1 MECGGLDSLDPAFP
15 LHACDSHTHGIA
27 DLRRRTDQTH
37 HARLRLLLP
46 LKLHGL
52 QARPF
57 IPLTHRAFERIS
69 LLRVFWVPATVSAS
83 PDSAA
88 NSDLSERAI
97 TRGMCGTGTNRRR
110 GRERQALDRLLPGF
124 RNTDSV
130 SAHSVI
136 SAAHQRA
143 CNRYVTKSR
152 ALIRSFHGE
161 VCLDPDA
168 VLAALANHKVACA
181 RLCRD
186 KAAVGALSIFS
197 CHRTPLAFTNLAS
210 SGATA
215 LLLSLA
221 LVALGLLR
229 RSMPSAS

>member
-1 MECGGLDSLDPAFP
+1 
-15 LHACDSHTHGIA
+15 
-27 DLRRRTDQTH
+27 
-37 HARLRLLLP
+37 
-46 LKLHGL
+46 
-52 QARPF
+52 
-57 IPLTHRAFERIS
+57 
-69 LLRVFWVPATVSAS
+69 
-83 PDSAA
+83 
-88 NSDLSERAI
+88 
-97 TRGMCGTGTNRRR
+97 MCGTGTNRRR

-124 RNTDSV
+124 CNTDSV

-168 VLAALANHKVACA
+168 VLAALANHNVACA

-210 SGATA
+210 SGVISVHASDRVVCDEGFERLDCRITTRRDVRQETA
-215 LLLSLA
+215 Y
-221 LVALGLLR
+221 LR
-229 RSMPSAS
+229 IAG